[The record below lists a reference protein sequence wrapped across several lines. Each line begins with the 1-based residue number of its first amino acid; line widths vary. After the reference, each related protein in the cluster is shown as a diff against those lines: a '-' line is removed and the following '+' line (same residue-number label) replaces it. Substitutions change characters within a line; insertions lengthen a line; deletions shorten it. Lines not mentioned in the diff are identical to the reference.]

1 MRLPLLHSRV
11 VPPIAARARSS
22 RDGFALPLAI
32 MVLALLTMGLV
43 AGFAA
48 SASEMST
55 NMGQRSQARA
65 YSYAQMGLEQFL
77 TQRKRVVNSAGQVDT
92 FCKHCW
98 LMNKSVTIAPVLPKL
113 DTLPTKKETTYV
125 AFTGGAA
132 VIRAVP
138 IKIDVPNGKGTYFI
152 TSTGVDSTS
161 KTFTGQGKSGYASR
175 TVGVFV
181 SWNKSTMNVM
191 GALVSFSGIRKAGTG
206 AISGNDA
213 CGADTSV
220 AGINVPLNED
230 VQVQG
235 NSFAPTGNPPY
246 DTLKTFAQDSAQT
259 HMDWAGITSG
269 TAMPA
274 DISITSSTST
284 FPSTGTF
291 SADTN
296 YWPIIHVYNRQ
307 HPPGWNGNWTL
318 PNQGRGILIVD
329 GDLTISGSNQWDGIV
344 LVGGQLTSNG
354 NNVTSGTVM
363 AGLNRLIGI
372 SAAYVDDANLNG
384 TKSYSYNSCS
394 IKKATSSMARYT
406 VMPNTWMDNVA
417 GY

>member
-1 MRLPLLHSRV
+1 MRLRLFNSRV
-11 VPPIAARARSS
+11 VPAVVTGARSG

-43 AGFAA
+43 AGFAT

-55 NMGQRSQARA
+55 NRGQRSQARA

-98 LMNKSVTIAPVLPKL
+98 LMNKSAGGGQVTAKL
-113 DTLPTKKETTYV
+113 DTLPTRKETTYV

-138 IKIDVPNGKGTYFI
+138 VKLDVPNGKGTYFI

-161 KTFTGQGKSGYASR
+161 KTFTGQGKSAYASR

-191 GALVSFSGIRKAGTG
+191 GALVSFSGINKNGTG
-206 AISGNDA
+206 AISGIDA
-213 CGADTSV
+213 CGADTNV
-220 AGINVPLNED
+220 AGINVPLQEN
-230 VQVQG
+230 VTVQG
-235 NSFAPTGNPPY
+235 NSFTPTGNPPY

-259 HMDWAGITSG
+259 HMDWAGITAG

-274 DISITSSTST
+274 DINITSSSSSG

-291 SADTN
+291 ASDTN
-296 YWPIIHVYNRQ
+296 YWPIIHVYNRS
-307 HPPGWNGNWTL
+307 GSWSSNWTL

-363 AGLNRLIGI
+363 AGLNRLIGLP
-372 SAAYVDDANLNG
+372 AGAVDDANLNG